1 MKLRN
6 KLHHMFDAKVN
17 VGGTIYSIDNNGVID
32 NVSEEHASILLQNAA
47 WCTVVDRK
55 PVERKPVIERK
66 PTKDVELDLDKM
78 KKSDLIK
85 LLEYKKI
92 DFDTD
97 MKKSELKALLEGK

>member
-6 KLHHMFDAKVN
+6 KLHYMFDAKVN
-17 VGGTIYSIDNNGVID
+17 VGGTIYSTDNNGVID
-32 NVSEEHASILLQNAA
+32 NVSEDHSKLLLQNPA

-55 PVERKPVIERK
+55 PVERKPVKKE
-66 PTKDVELDLDKM
+66 VELDLDKM
-78 KKSDLIK
+78 KKADLVK

-92 DFDTD
+92 DFDLD

>member
-6 KLHHMFDAKVN
+6 KLPHTFGGKVN
-17 VGGTIYSIDNNGVID
+17 VGGTIYNINIRGEVE
-32 NVSEEHASILLQNAA
+32 NVSDDHAKLLLQNSA

-55 PVERKPVIERK
+55 PVERKPVKE
-66 PTKDVELDLDKM
+66 VEIDLDKM
-78 KKSDLIK
+78 KKEDLIK

-92 DFDTD
+92 DFDKD